1 MGKGLREEEEGN
13 GSPFPPT
20 SPPSLPHDTIR
31 ATLVKWLQPFRHE
44 ISEKNMDFRVGILT
58 VSDKGSR
65 GQRVDT
71 SSGAIR
77 ELLAGLSAQVERY
90 EVVPDEQ
97 DVIAGRLRAWADE
110 ERLDLILTTGG
121 TGLSPRDVTPEA
133 TLSVIDRSV
142 PGMAEAMRQ
151 AGLGQTPMAMLSRA
165 VAGLR
170 GRTLIVNLPGSER
183 GVRQNLAQL
192 LPVLPHALE
201 TLRGEAGD
209 HVATQRGVEGT
220 AGRPEE

>member
-1 MGKGLREEEEGN
+1 MG
-13 GSPFPPT
+13 
-20 SPPSLPHDTIR
+20 
-31 ATLVKWLQPFRHE
+31 
-44 ISEKNMDFRVGILT
+44 FRVGILT

-71 SSGAIR
+71 SGGAIR
-77 ELLAGLSAQVERY
+77 ELLAGLEAQVERY

-97 DVIAGRLRAWADE
+97 DVIAGRLRTWADE
-110 ERLDLILTTGG
+110 ERLDLILTSGG

-133 TLSVIDRSV
+133 TLAVVDRLV

-151 AGLGQTPMAMLSRA
+151 AGLAQTPMAMLSRA

-183 GVRQNLAQL
+183 GVRQNLAHL

-209 HVATQRGVEGT
+209 HVATPKGVEPDP
-220 AGRPEE
+220 AG